1 MTDNQAEVP
10 VQLSE
15 GKPQPQVTPTALL
28 AEKEDLTDQ
37 EIDQILARLP
47 DLPDDA
53 ADQVDF
59 KLAQDPIPPRA
70 HWTNRGTI
78 LSA

>member
-1 MTDNQAEVP
+1 MKAGP
-10 VQLSE
+10 SRRL
-15 GKPQPQVTPTALL
+15 PPTALP

-47 DLPDDA
+47 DLPGDA

-59 KLAQDPIPPRA
+59 KLAQDPIPPAA
-70 HWTNRGTI
+70 HRTNRGTI
-78 LSA
+78 LPARRGRSPAAHP